1 MPCDHVLPI
10 LILRIGTGTRADRN
24 GCCGFLC
31 AVYILD
37 RLVRLPNVKAKNK
50 KLIQTLGNSV
60 SVILSFETYVTL
72 AKCSTMAGDG
82 PGISQQSCSSLT
94 IPSFKYA
101 LAKLYNRQ
109 TPSDNSRA
117 STF

>member
-37 RLVRLPNVKAKNK
+37 RLVSLANVKGKDTDLRK
-50 KLIQTLGNSV
+50 H
-60 SVILSFETYVTL
+60 
-72 AKCSTMAGDG
+72 
-82 PGISQQSCSSLT
+82 
-94 IPSFKYA
+94 
-101 LAKLYNRQ
+101 
-109 TPSDNSRA
+109 
-117 STF
+117 